1 MSTRQPKPWTPERH
15 EACKARAAAAT
26 RGPWKWWTSNSHR
39 RLTAG
44 DGQDGGVAYG
54 TEHRDGCGDIVISE
68 SDMAFTES
76 AREDVPDML
85 AKIEALWNEANHLAD
100 DRDRL
105 RFIANAARTFVNDP
119 HSARTFEVLREALDD
134 DRATPTNEHEPDS
147 VSPPG
152 ETLQET
158 LDARRMKRKALA
170 DRMGVTE
177 SVVDGIVDRWDPIT
191 EDIASKLEAV
201 LEVPAGFWLNR
212 ERIYR
217 ESLTRKAK
225 R

>member
-85 AKIEALWNEANHLAD
+85 AEIESLWNEVNHLAD

-105 RFIANAARTFVNDP
+105 RFIAKAARTFVNDP

-134 DRATPTNEHEPDS
+134 DRATPTNEHDPDS

-158 LDARRMKRKALA
+158 LDALRNRLRLGGPLTEETKRDIRQAFANLCGAGVPEEGLA
-170 DRMGVTE
+170 HMLATHAIGL
-177 SVVDGIVDRWDPIT
+177 
-191 EDIASKLEAV
+191 LENQQP
-201 LEVPAGFWLNR
+201 EWF
-212 ERIYR
+212 
-217 ESLTRKAK
+217 AK
-225 R
+225 GEK